1 MTAPAKTYQRLIEEA
16 VVTTLTADSTVNQV
30 YKDLKDADYSPAIV
44 RAYDETNEVKRLAIF
59 VEAMDLTNAMLGS
72 LGRSAQWRVT
82 LVISVMHSLD
92 QDKSGTNAD
101 RVQGAVERWLA
112 ALTPAT
118 LNTAL
123 GVGSSVTVDG
133 ITGAE
138 VPDVFS
144 DGERKTRQRSS
155 AATLHITVT

>member
-16 VVTTLTADSTVNQV
+16 VVTMLTADTTVNQA
-30 YKDLKDADYSPAIV
+30 YKDLRDADYSPAIV

-82 LVISVMHSLD
+82 LVLSVMYSVDHE
-92 QDKSGTNAD
+92 KSGTNAD

-144 DGERKTRQRSS
+144 EERKSRQRSS